1 MRSSVRYGRVD
12 SMETMLAFL
21 EKIGNYLM
29 LVRLTDILDV
39 AIIAFLV
46 YKLLDLVK
54 STRAENILKGVVMFL
69 LALWLAEIFHL
80 NGIAYILGNMVQVG
94 ILALIILFQP
104 EIRQILEKLGSKNIR
119 LLRAFTPAQQQSEV
133 EKAIDQTV
141 IACKEMSQSK
151 TGVLIVFERHILLDD
166 MVRSGTTLDA
176 AVSSELLKN
185 IFFVKAPMHDGA
197 VIIRHGRILGAGCM
211 LPLSKNVNL
220 SRDLGMRHRA
230 GIGMSENSDAVVVI
244 VSEETGSISVA
255 IGGMLKRHL
264 MPETLSKLLRN
275 ELMPQPEEL
284 EDKPRRSLA
293 DLLGLRRKEGDK
305 VLQVIASILVA
316 VAIWVYVDVE
326 KAPERTKTI
335 RDIPVEFSGEST
347 TLADKN
353 LMLLSGYDTT
363 VDLTIKGTKR
373 ELVKINKDNVRLVAS
388 TSSIDSVGVHTLR
401 WDVVY
406 PDGVQSSALSVDWAS
421 KYKVTVTVGEL
432 YTKEVPVNCVV
443 TGTVADGYF
452 TGETVLDPTTLVLRG
467 QRDDLLNVAYAKLTV
482 DISDATRSVIQTE
495 SVQLYDND
503 DNPVDNSNIRT
514 NASLIQAKVPV
525 LTTKEVSLAVELSGV
540 PGSAGQSIKTTITPS
555 SVRLIGEADVLEN
568 IDEIVLA
575 TLYIEDLD
583 IWQQNSY
590 VVTAPDG
597 TWLANS
603 NEVATVEI
611 TMEGI
616 EEKTVTVDTFSYT
629 NVPSGLYAEVQDT
642 LDVRLWG
649 LSEELAEL
657 KADAITATV
666 DLSSVTETGS
676 CRVPVTVTVS
686 GYRDVAV
693 KGSYEVTVYVTDTQP
708 EPEPEPDGGLTSHGN
723 NGSGNEN

>member
-1 MRSSVRYGRVD
+1 
-12 SMETMLAFL
+12 MEQKN
-21 EKIGNYLM
+21 EK
-29 LVRLTDILDV
+29 
-39 AIIAFLV
+39 
-46 YKLLDLVK
+46 
-54 STRAENILKGVVMFL
+54 SGV
-69 LALWLAEIFHL
+69 
-80 NGIAYILGNMVQVG
+80 
-94 ILALIILFQP
+94 
-104 EIRQILEKLGSKNIR
+104 
-119 LLRAFTPAQQQSEV
+119 
-133 EKAIDQTV
+133 
-141 IACKEMSQSK
+141 
-151 TGVLIVFERHILLDD
+151 
-166 MVRSGTTLDA
+166 
-176 AVSSELLKN
+176 
-185 IFFVKAPMHDGA
+185 
-197 VIIRHGRILGAGCM
+197 
-211 LPLSKNVNL
+211 
-220 SRDLGMRHRA
+220 SR
-230 GIGMSENSDAVVVI
+230 N
-244 VSEETGSISVA
+244 
-255 IGGMLKRHL
+255 
-264 MPETLSKLLRN
+264 
-275 ELMPQPEEL
+275 
-284 EDKPRRSLA
+284 
-293 DLLGLRRKEGDK
+293 K

-503 DNPVDNSNIRT
+503 DNPGDNSNSRT

-708 EPEPEPDGGLTSHGN
+708 DPEPEPDGGLTSHGN

>member
-1 MRSSVRYGRVD
+1 
-12 SMETMLAFL
+12 MEQKN
-21 EKIGNYLM
+21 EK
-29 LVRLTDILDV
+29 
-39 AIIAFLV
+39 
-46 YKLLDLVK
+46 
-54 STRAENILKGVVMFL
+54 SGV
-69 LALWLAEIFHL
+69 
-80 NGIAYILGNMVQVG
+80 
-94 ILALIILFQP
+94 
-104 EIRQILEKLGSKNIR
+104 
-119 LLRAFTPAQQQSEV
+119 
-133 EKAIDQTV
+133 
-141 IACKEMSQSK
+141 
-151 TGVLIVFERHILLDD
+151 
-166 MVRSGTTLDA
+166 
-176 AVSSELLKN
+176 
-185 IFFVKAPMHDGA
+185 
-197 VIIRHGRILGAGCM
+197 
-211 LPLSKNVNL
+211 
-220 SRDLGMRHRA
+220 SR
-230 GIGMSENSDAVVVI
+230 N
-244 VSEETGSISVA
+244 
-255 IGGMLKRHL
+255 
-264 MPETLSKLLRN
+264 
-275 ELMPQPEEL
+275 
-284 EDKPRRSLA
+284 
-293 DLLGLRRKEGDK
+293 K

-316 VAIWVYVDVE
+316 VAIWAYVDVE

>member
-1 MRSSVRYGRVD
+1 
-12 SMETMLAFL
+12 MEQKN
-21 EKIGNYLM
+21 EK
-29 LVRLTDILDV
+29 
-39 AIIAFLV
+39 
-46 YKLLDLVK
+46 
-54 STRAENILKGVVMFL
+54 SGV
-69 LALWLAEIFHL
+69 
-80 NGIAYILGNMVQVG
+80 
-94 ILALIILFQP
+94 
-104 EIRQILEKLGSKNIR
+104 
-119 LLRAFTPAQQQSEV
+119 
-133 EKAIDQTV
+133 
-141 IACKEMSQSK
+141 
-151 TGVLIVFERHILLDD
+151 
-166 MVRSGTTLDA
+166 
-176 AVSSELLKN
+176 
-185 IFFVKAPMHDGA
+185 
-197 VIIRHGRILGAGCM
+197 
-211 LPLSKNVNL
+211 
-220 SRDLGMRHRA
+220 SR
-230 GIGMSENSDAVVVI
+230 N
-244 VSEETGSISVA
+244 
-255 IGGMLKRHL
+255 
-264 MPETLSKLLRN
+264 
-275 ELMPQPEEL
+275 
-284 EDKPRRSLA
+284 
-293 DLLGLRRKEGDK
+293 K

-406 PDGVQSSALSVDWAS
+406 PDGVQSSALSVDWVS

-597 TWLANS
+597 TWLVNS

-629 NVPSGLYAEVQDT
+629 NVPSGLYAEVLDT

>member
-1 MRSSVRYGRVD
+1 
-12 SMETMLAFL
+12 MEQKN
-21 EKIGNYLM
+21 EK
-29 LVRLTDILDV
+29 
-39 AIIAFLV
+39 
-46 YKLLDLVK
+46 
-54 STRAENILKGVVMFL
+54 SGV
-69 LALWLAEIFHL
+69 
-80 NGIAYILGNMVQVG
+80 
-94 ILALIILFQP
+94 
-104 EIRQILEKLGSKNIR
+104 
-119 LLRAFTPAQQQSEV
+119 
-133 EKAIDQTV
+133 
-141 IACKEMSQSK
+141 
-151 TGVLIVFERHILLDD
+151 
-166 MVRSGTTLDA
+166 
-176 AVSSELLKN
+176 
-185 IFFVKAPMHDGA
+185 
-197 VIIRHGRILGAGCM
+197 
-211 LPLSKNVNL
+211 
-220 SRDLGMRHRA
+220 SR
-230 GIGMSENSDAVVVI
+230 N
-244 VSEETGSISVA
+244 
-255 IGGMLKRHL
+255 
-264 MPETLSKLLRN
+264 
-275 ELMPQPEEL
+275 
-284 EDKPRRSLA
+284 
-293 DLLGLRRKEGDK
+293 K

-388 TSSIDSVGVHTLR
+388 TASIDSVGVHTLR

>member
-1 MRSSVRYGRVD
+1 
-12 SMETMLAFL
+12 MEQKN
-21 EKIGNYLM
+21 EK
-29 LVRLTDILDV
+29 
-39 AIIAFLV
+39 
-46 YKLLDLVK
+46 
-54 STRAENILKGVVMFL
+54 SGV
-69 LALWLAEIFHL
+69 
-80 NGIAYILGNMVQVG
+80 
-94 ILALIILFQP
+94 
-104 EIRQILEKLGSKNIR
+104 
-119 LLRAFTPAQQQSEV
+119 
-133 EKAIDQTV
+133 
-141 IACKEMSQSK
+141 
-151 TGVLIVFERHILLDD
+151 
-166 MVRSGTTLDA
+166 
-176 AVSSELLKN
+176 
-185 IFFVKAPMHDGA
+185 
-197 VIIRHGRILGAGCM
+197 
-211 LPLSKNVNL
+211 
-220 SRDLGMRHRA
+220 SR
-230 GIGMSENSDAVVVI
+230 N
-244 VSEETGSISVA
+244 
-255 IGGMLKRHL
+255 
-264 MPETLSKLLRN
+264 
-275 ELMPQPEEL
+275 
-284 EDKPRRSLA
+284 
-293 DLLGLRRKEGDK
+293 K

-482 DISDATRSVIQTE
+482 EISDATRSVIQTE

-629 NVPSGLYAEVQDT
+629 NVPSGLYAEVMDT

>member
-1 MRSSVRYGRVD
+1 
-12 SMETMLAFL
+12 MEQKN
-21 EKIGNYLM
+21 EK
-29 LVRLTDILDV
+29 
-39 AIIAFLV
+39 
-46 YKLLDLVK
+46 
-54 STRAENILKGVVMFL
+54 SGV
-69 LALWLAEIFHL
+69 
-80 NGIAYILGNMVQVG
+80 
-94 ILALIILFQP
+94 
-104 EIRQILEKLGSKNIR
+104 
-119 LLRAFTPAQQQSEV
+119 
-133 EKAIDQTV
+133 
-141 IACKEMSQSK
+141 
-151 TGVLIVFERHILLDD
+151 
-166 MVRSGTTLDA
+166 
-176 AVSSELLKN
+176 
-185 IFFVKAPMHDGA
+185 
-197 VIIRHGRILGAGCM
+197 
-211 LPLSKNVNL
+211 
-220 SRDLGMRHRA
+220 SR
-230 GIGMSENSDAVVVI
+230 N
-244 VSEETGSISVA
+244 
-255 IGGMLKRHL
+255 
-264 MPETLSKLLRN
+264 
-275 ELMPQPEEL
+275 
-284 EDKPRRSLA
+284 
-293 DLLGLRRKEGDK
+293 K

-693 KGSYEVTVYVTDTQP
+693 KGSYEVMVYVTDTQP

>member
-1 MRSSVRYGRVD
+1 
-12 SMETMLAFL
+12 MEQKN
-21 EKIGNYLM
+21 EK
-29 LVRLTDILDV
+29 
-39 AIIAFLV
+39 
-46 YKLLDLVK
+46 
-54 STRAENILKGVVMFL
+54 SGV
-69 LALWLAEIFHL
+69 
-80 NGIAYILGNMVQVG
+80 
-94 ILALIILFQP
+94 
-104 EIRQILEKLGSKNIR
+104 
-119 LLRAFTPAQQQSEV
+119 
-133 EKAIDQTV
+133 
-141 IACKEMSQSK
+141 
-151 TGVLIVFERHILLDD
+151 
-166 MVRSGTTLDA
+166 
-176 AVSSELLKN
+176 
-185 IFFVKAPMHDGA
+185 
-197 VIIRHGRILGAGCM
+197 
-211 LPLSKNVNL
+211 
-220 SRDLGMRHRA
+220 SR
-230 GIGMSENSDAVVVI
+230 N
-244 VSEETGSISVA
+244 
-255 IGGMLKRHL
+255 
-264 MPETLSKLLRN
+264 
-275 ELMPQPEEL
+275 
-284 EDKPRRSLA
+284 
-293 DLLGLRRKEGDK
+293 K

-514 NASLIQAKVPV
+514 NASLIQAKVSV

>member
-1 MRSSVRYGRVD
+1 
-12 SMETMLAFL
+12 MEQKN
-21 EKIGNYLM
+21 EK
-29 LVRLTDILDV
+29 
-39 AIIAFLV
+39 
-46 YKLLDLVK
+46 
-54 STRAENILKGVVMFL
+54 SGV
-69 LALWLAEIFHL
+69 
-80 NGIAYILGNMVQVG
+80 
-94 ILALIILFQP
+94 
-104 EIRQILEKLGSKNIR
+104 
-119 LLRAFTPAQQQSEV
+119 
-133 EKAIDQTV
+133 
-141 IACKEMSQSK
+141 
-151 TGVLIVFERHILLDD
+151 
-166 MVRSGTTLDA
+166 
-176 AVSSELLKN
+176 
-185 IFFVKAPMHDGA
+185 
-197 VIIRHGRILGAGCM
+197 
-211 LPLSKNVNL
+211 
-220 SRDLGMRHRA
+220 SR
-230 GIGMSENSDAVVVI
+230 N
-244 VSEETGSISVA
+244 
-255 IGGMLKRHL
+255 
-264 MPETLSKLLRN
+264 
-275 ELMPQPEEL
+275 
-284 EDKPRRSLA
+284 
-293 DLLGLRRKEGDK
+293 K

-708 EPEPEPDGGLTSHGN
+708 EPEPEPEPEPDGGLTSHGN
-723 NGSGNEN
+723 NGSGNES

>member
-1 MRSSVRYGRVD
+1 
-12 SMETMLAFL
+12 MEQKN
-21 EKIGNYLM
+21 EK
-29 LVRLTDILDV
+29 
-39 AIIAFLV
+39 
-46 YKLLDLVK
+46 
-54 STRAENILKGVVMFL
+54 SGV
-69 LALWLAEIFHL
+69 
-80 NGIAYILGNMVQVG
+80 
-94 ILALIILFQP
+94 
-104 EIRQILEKLGSKNIR
+104 
-119 LLRAFTPAQQQSEV
+119 
-133 EKAIDQTV
+133 
-141 IACKEMSQSK
+141 
-151 TGVLIVFERHILLDD
+151 
-166 MVRSGTTLDA
+166 
-176 AVSSELLKN
+176 
-185 IFFVKAPMHDGA
+185 
-197 VIIRHGRILGAGCM
+197 
-211 LPLSKNVNL
+211 
-220 SRDLGMRHRA
+220 SR
-230 GIGMSENSDAVVVI
+230 N
-244 VSEETGSISVA
+244 
-255 IGGMLKRHL
+255 
-264 MPETLSKLLRN
+264 
-275 ELMPQPEEL
+275 
-284 EDKPRRSLA
+284 
-293 DLLGLRRKEGDK
+293 K

-335 RDIPVEFSGEST
+335 RDIPVEFCGEST

>member
-1 MRSSVRYGRVD
+1 
-12 SMETMLAFL
+12 MEQKN
-21 EKIGNYLM
+21 EK
-29 LVRLTDILDV
+29 
-39 AIIAFLV
+39 
-46 YKLLDLVK
+46 
-54 STRAENILKGVVMFL
+54 SGV
-69 LALWLAEIFHL
+69 
-80 NGIAYILGNMVQVG
+80 
-94 ILALIILFQP
+94 
-104 EIRQILEKLGSKNIR
+104 
-119 LLRAFTPAQQQSEV
+119 
-133 EKAIDQTV
+133 
-141 IACKEMSQSK
+141 
-151 TGVLIVFERHILLDD
+151 
-166 MVRSGTTLDA
+166 
-176 AVSSELLKN
+176 
-185 IFFVKAPMHDGA
+185 
-197 VIIRHGRILGAGCM
+197 
-211 LPLSKNVNL
+211 
-220 SRDLGMRHRA
+220 SR
-230 GIGMSENSDAVVVI
+230 N
-244 VSEETGSISVA
+244 
-255 IGGMLKRHL
+255 
-264 MPETLSKLLRN
+264 
-275 ELMPQPEEL
+275 
-284 EDKPRRSLA
+284 
-293 DLLGLRRKEGDK
+293 K

-616 EEKTVTVDTFSYT
+616 EEKTVTVDTFSFT

-708 EPEPEPDGGLTSHGN
+708 DPEPEPDGGLTSHGN

>member
-1 MRSSVRYGRVD
+1 
-12 SMETMLAFL
+12 MEQKN
-21 EKIGNYLM
+21 EK
-29 LVRLTDILDV
+29 
-39 AIIAFLV
+39 
-46 YKLLDLVK
+46 
-54 STRAENILKGVVMFL
+54 
-69 LALWLAEIFHL
+69 
-80 NGIAYILGNMVQVG
+80 
-94 ILALIILFQP
+94 
-104 EIRQILEKLGSKNIR
+104 
-119 LLRAFTPAQQQSEV
+119 
-133 EKAIDQTV
+133 
-141 IACKEMSQSK
+141 
-151 TGVLIVFERHILLDD
+151 
-166 MVRSGTTLDA
+166 SG
-176 AVSSELLKN
+176 
-185 IFFVKAPMHDGA
+185 F
-197 VIIRHGRILGAGCM
+197 
-211 LPLSKNVNL
+211 
-220 SRDLGMRHRA
+220 SR
-230 GIGMSENSDAVVVI
+230 N
-244 VSEETGSISVA
+244 
-255 IGGMLKRHL
+255 
-264 MPETLSKLLRN
+264 
-275 ELMPQPEEL
+275 
-284 EDKPRRSLA
+284 
-293 DLLGLRRKEGDK
+293 K

-629 NVPSGLYAEVQDT
+629 NVPSGLYAEVMDT

>member
-1 MRSSVRYGRVD
+1 
-12 SMETMLAFL
+12 MEQKN
-21 EKIGNYLM
+21 EK
-29 LVRLTDILDV
+29 
-39 AIIAFLV
+39 
-46 YKLLDLVK
+46 
-54 STRAENILKGVVMFL
+54 SGV
-69 LALWLAEIFHL
+69 
-80 NGIAYILGNMVQVG
+80 
-94 ILALIILFQP
+94 
-104 EIRQILEKLGSKNIR
+104 
-119 LLRAFTPAQQQSEV
+119 
-133 EKAIDQTV
+133 
-141 IACKEMSQSK
+141 
-151 TGVLIVFERHILLDD
+151 
-166 MVRSGTTLDA
+166 
-176 AVSSELLKN
+176 
-185 IFFVKAPMHDGA
+185 
-197 VIIRHGRILGAGCM
+197 
-211 LPLSKNVNL
+211 
-220 SRDLGMRHRA
+220 SR
-230 GIGMSENSDAVVVI
+230 N
-244 VSEETGSISVA
+244 
-255 IGGMLKRHL
+255 
-264 MPETLSKLLRN
+264 
-275 ELMPQPEEL
+275 
-284 EDKPRRSLA
+284 
-293 DLLGLRRKEGDK
+293 K

-347 TLADKN
+347 TLVDKN

-629 NVPSGLYAEVQDT
+629 NVPSGLYAEVMDT

>member
-1 MRSSVRYGRVD
+1 
-12 SMETMLAFL
+12 MEQKN
-21 EKIGNYLM
+21 EK
-29 LVRLTDILDV
+29 
-39 AIIAFLV
+39 
-46 YKLLDLVK
+46 
-54 STRAENILKGVVMFL
+54 SGV
-69 LALWLAEIFHL
+69 
-80 NGIAYILGNMVQVG
+80 
-94 ILALIILFQP
+94 
-104 EIRQILEKLGSKNIR
+104 
-119 LLRAFTPAQQQSEV
+119 
-133 EKAIDQTV
+133 
-141 IACKEMSQSK
+141 
-151 TGVLIVFERHILLDD
+151 
-166 MVRSGTTLDA
+166 
-176 AVSSELLKN
+176 
-185 IFFVKAPMHDGA
+185 
-197 VIIRHGRILGAGCM
+197 
-211 LPLSKNVNL
+211 
-220 SRDLGMRHRA
+220 SR
-230 GIGMSENSDAVVVI
+230 N
-244 VSEETGSISVA
+244 
-255 IGGMLKRHL
+255 
-264 MPETLSKLLRN
+264 
-275 ELMPQPEEL
+275 
-284 EDKPRRSLA
+284 
-293 DLLGLRRKEGDK
+293 K

-335 RDIPVEFSGEST
+335 RNIPVEFSGEST

-629 NVPSGLYAEVQDT
+629 NVPSGLYAEVMDT

>member
-1 MRSSVRYGRVD
+1 
-12 SMETMLAFL
+12 MEQKN
-21 EKIGNYLM
+21 EK
-29 LVRLTDILDV
+29 
-39 AIIAFLV
+39 
-46 YKLLDLVK
+46 
-54 STRAENILKGVVMFL
+54 
-69 LALWLAEIFHL
+69 
-80 NGIAYILGNMVQVG
+80 
-94 ILALIILFQP
+94 
-104 EIRQILEKLGSKNIR
+104 
-119 LLRAFTPAQQQSEV
+119 
-133 EKAIDQTV
+133 
-141 IACKEMSQSK
+141 
-151 TGVLIVFERHILLDD
+151 
-166 MVRSGTTLDA
+166 SG
-176 AVSSELLKN
+176 
-185 IFFVKAPMHDGA
+185 F
-197 VIIRHGRILGAGCM
+197 
-211 LPLSKNVNL
+211 
-220 SRDLGMRHRA
+220 SR
-230 GIGMSENSDAVVVI
+230 N
-244 VSEETGSISVA
+244 
-255 IGGMLKRHL
+255 
-264 MPETLSKLLRN
+264 
-275 ELMPQPEEL
+275 
-284 EDKPRRSLA
+284 
-293 DLLGLRRKEGDK
+293 K

-568 IDEIVLA
+568 INEIVLA

-629 NVPSGLYAEVQDT
+629 NVPSGLYAEVLDT

-657 KADAITATV
+657 EADAITATA

-676 CRVPVTVTVS
+676 CRVPVTVTIS

>member
-1 MRSSVRYGRVD
+1 
-12 SMETMLAFL
+12 MEQKN
-21 EKIGNYLM
+21 EK
-29 LVRLTDILDV
+29 
-39 AIIAFLV
+39 
-46 YKLLDLVK
+46 
-54 STRAENILKGVVMFL
+54 SGV
-69 LALWLAEIFHL
+69 
-80 NGIAYILGNMVQVG
+80 
-94 ILALIILFQP
+94 
-104 EIRQILEKLGSKNIR
+104 
-119 LLRAFTPAQQQSEV
+119 
-133 EKAIDQTV
+133 
-141 IACKEMSQSK
+141 
-151 TGVLIVFERHILLDD
+151 
-166 MVRSGTTLDA
+166 
-176 AVSSELLKN
+176 
-185 IFFVKAPMHDGA
+185 
-197 VIIRHGRILGAGCM
+197 
-211 LPLSKNVNL
+211 
-220 SRDLGMRHRA
+220 SR
-230 GIGMSENSDAVVVI
+230 N
-244 VSEETGSISVA
+244 
-255 IGGMLKRHL
+255 
-264 MPETLSKLLRN
+264 
-275 ELMPQPEEL
+275 
-284 EDKPRRSLA
+284 
-293 DLLGLRRKEGDK
+293 K

-597 TWLANS
+597 SWLANS

-629 NVPSGLYAEVQDT
+629 NVPSGLYAEVMDT

>member
-1 MRSSVRYGRVD
+1 
-12 SMETMLAFL
+12 MEQKN
-21 EKIGNYLM
+21 EK
-29 LVRLTDILDV
+29 
-39 AIIAFLV
+39 
-46 YKLLDLVK
+46 
-54 STRAENILKGVVMFL
+54 SGV
-69 LALWLAEIFHL
+69 
-80 NGIAYILGNMVQVG
+80 
-94 ILALIILFQP
+94 
-104 EIRQILEKLGSKNIR
+104 
-119 LLRAFTPAQQQSEV
+119 
-133 EKAIDQTV
+133 
-141 IACKEMSQSK
+141 
-151 TGVLIVFERHILLDD
+151 
-166 MVRSGTTLDA
+166 
-176 AVSSELLKN
+176 
-185 IFFVKAPMHDGA
+185 
-197 VIIRHGRILGAGCM
+197 
-211 LPLSKNVNL
+211 
-220 SRDLGMRHRA
+220 SR
-230 GIGMSENSDAVVVI
+230 N
-244 VSEETGSISVA
+244 
-255 IGGMLKRHL
+255 
-264 MPETLSKLLRN
+264 
-275 ELMPQPEEL
+275 
-284 EDKPRRSLA
+284 
-293 DLLGLRRKEGDK
+293 K

-335 RDIPVEFSGEST
+335 RDILVEFSGEST

>member
-1 MRSSVRYGRVD
+1 
-12 SMETMLAFL
+12 MEQKN
-21 EKIGNYLM
+21 EK
-29 LVRLTDILDV
+29 
-39 AIIAFLV
+39 
-46 YKLLDLVK
+46 
-54 STRAENILKGVVMFL
+54 SGV
-69 LALWLAEIFHL
+69 
-80 NGIAYILGNMVQVG
+80 
-94 ILALIILFQP
+94 
-104 EIRQILEKLGSKNIR
+104 
-119 LLRAFTPAQQQSEV
+119 
-133 EKAIDQTV
+133 
-141 IACKEMSQSK
+141 
-151 TGVLIVFERHILLDD
+151 
-166 MVRSGTTLDA
+166 
-176 AVSSELLKN
+176 
-185 IFFVKAPMHDGA
+185 
-197 VIIRHGRILGAGCM
+197 
-211 LPLSKNVNL
+211 
-220 SRDLGMRHRA
+220 SR
-230 GIGMSENSDAVVVI
+230 N
-244 VSEETGSISVA
+244 
-255 IGGMLKRHL
+255 
-264 MPETLSKLLRN
+264 
-275 ELMPQPEEL
+275 
-284 EDKPRRSLA
+284 
-293 DLLGLRRKEGDK
+293 K

-575 TLYIEDLD
+575 TLYIEDLEL
-583 IWQQNSY
+583 WQQNSY

-597 TWLANS
+597 TRLANS

-611 TMEGI
+611 SMEGI

-629 NVPSGLYAEVQDT
+629 NVPSGLYAEVMDT

>member
-1 MRSSVRYGRVD
+1 
-12 SMETMLAFL
+12 MEQKN
-21 EKIGNYLM
+21 EK
-29 LVRLTDILDV
+29 
-39 AIIAFLV
+39 
-46 YKLLDLVK
+46 
-54 STRAENILKGVVMFL
+54 SGV
-69 LALWLAEIFHL
+69 
-80 NGIAYILGNMVQVG
+80 
-94 ILALIILFQP
+94 
-104 EIRQILEKLGSKNIR
+104 
-119 LLRAFTPAQQQSEV
+119 
-133 EKAIDQTV
+133 
-141 IACKEMSQSK
+141 
-151 TGVLIVFERHILLDD
+151 
-166 MVRSGTTLDA
+166 
-176 AVSSELLKN
+176 
-185 IFFVKAPMHDGA
+185 
-197 VIIRHGRILGAGCM
+197 
-211 LPLSKNVNL
+211 
-220 SRDLGMRHRA
+220 SR
-230 GIGMSENSDAVVVI
+230 N
-244 VSEETGSISVA
+244 
-255 IGGMLKRHL
+255 
-264 MPETLSKLLRN
+264 
-275 ELMPQPEEL
+275 
-284 EDKPRRSLA
+284 
-293 DLLGLRRKEGDK
+293 K

-525 LTTKEVSLAVELSGV
+525 LTTKEVSLAAELSGV

-629 NVPSGLYAEVQDT
+629 NVPSGLYAEVMDT

>member
-1 MRSSVRYGRVD
+1 
-12 SMETMLAFL
+12 MEQKN
-21 EKIGNYLM
+21 EK
-29 LVRLTDILDV
+29 
-39 AIIAFLV
+39 
-46 YKLLDLVK
+46 
-54 STRAENILKGVVMFL
+54 SGV
-69 LALWLAEIFHL
+69 
-80 NGIAYILGNMVQVG
+80 
-94 ILALIILFQP
+94 
-104 EIRQILEKLGSKNIR
+104 
-119 LLRAFTPAQQQSEV
+119 
-133 EKAIDQTV
+133 
-141 IACKEMSQSK
+141 
-151 TGVLIVFERHILLDD
+151 
-166 MVRSGTTLDA
+166 
-176 AVSSELLKN
+176 
-185 IFFVKAPMHDGA
+185 
-197 VIIRHGRILGAGCM
+197 
-211 LPLSKNVNL
+211 
-220 SRDLGMRHRA
+220 SR
-230 GIGMSENSDAVVVI
+230 N
-244 VSEETGSISVA
+244 
-255 IGGMLKRHL
+255 
-264 MPETLSKLLRN
+264 
-275 ELMPQPEEL
+275 
-284 EDKPRRSLA
+284 
-293 DLLGLRRKEGDK
+293 K

-388 TSSIDSVGVHTLR
+388 TSSIESVGVHTLR

>member
-1 MRSSVRYGRVD
+1 
-12 SMETMLAFL
+12 MEQKN
-21 EKIGNYLM
+21 EK
-29 LVRLTDILDV
+29 
-39 AIIAFLV
+39 
-46 YKLLDLVK
+46 
-54 STRAENILKGVVMFL
+54 SGV
-69 LALWLAEIFHL
+69 
-80 NGIAYILGNMVQVG
+80 
-94 ILALIILFQP
+94 
-104 EIRQILEKLGSKNIR
+104 
-119 LLRAFTPAQQQSEV
+119 
-133 EKAIDQTV
+133 
-141 IACKEMSQSK
+141 
-151 TGVLIVFERHILLDD
+151 
-166 MVRSGTTLDA
+166 
-176 AVSSELLKN
+176 
-185 IFFVKAPMHDGA
+185 
-197 VIIRHGRILGAGCM
+197 
-211 LPLSKNVNL
+211 
-220 SRDLGMRHRA
+220 SR
-230 GIGMSENSDAVVVI
+230 N
-244 VSEETGSISVA
+244 
-255 IGGMLKRHL
+255 
-264 MPETLSKLLRN
+264 
-275 ELMPQPEEL
+275 
-284 EDKPRRSLA
+284 
-293 DLLGLRRKEGDK
+293 K

-629 NVPSGLYAEVQDT
+629 NVPSGLYAEVMDT

-686 GYRDVAV
+686 GYRDVVV

>member
-1 MRSSVRYGRVD
+1 
-12 SMETMLAFL
+12 MEQKN
-21 EKIGNYLM
+21 EK
-29 LVRLTDILDV
+29 
-39 AIIAFLV
+39 
-46 YKLLDLVK
+46 
-54 STRAENILKGVVMFL
+54 SGV
-69 LALWLAEIFHL
+69 
-80 NGIAYILGNMVQVG
+80 
-94 ILALIILFQP
+94 
-104 EIRQILEKLGSKNIR
+104 
-119 LLRAFTPAQQQSEV
+119 
-133 EKAIDQTV
+133 
-141 IACKEMSQSK
+141 
-151 TGVLIVFERHILLDD
+151 
-166 MVRSGTTLDA
+166 
-176 AVSSELLKN
+176 
-185 IFFVKAPMHDGA
+185 
-197 VIIRHGRILGAGCM
+197 
-211 LPLSKNVNL
+211 
-220 SRDLGMRHRA
+220 SR
-230 GIGMSENSDAVVVI
+230 N
-244 VSEETGSISVA
+244 
-255 IGGMLKRHL
+255 
-264 MPETLSKLLRN
+264 
-275 ELMPQPEEL
+275 
-284 EDKPRRSLA
+284 
-293 DLLGLRRKEGDK
+293 K

-629 NVPSGLYAEVQDT
+629 NVPSGLYAKVQDT

>member
-1 MRSSVRYGRVD
+1 
-12 SMETMLAFL
+12 MEQKN
-21 EKIGNYLM
+21 EK
-29 LVRLTDILDV
+29 
-39 AIIAFLV
+39 
-46 YKLLDLVK
+46 
-54 STRAENILKGVVMFL
+54 S
-69 LALWLAEIFHL
+69 
-80 NGIAYILGNMVQVG
+80 GI
-94 ILALIILFQP
+94 
-104 EIRQILEKLGSKNIR
+104 
-119 LLRAFTPAQQQSEV
+119 
-133 EKAIDQTV
+133 
-141 IACKEMSQSK
+141 
-151 TGVLIVFERHILLDD
+151 
-166 MVRSGTTLDA
+166 
-176 AVSSELLKN
+176 
-185 IFFVKAPMHDGA
+185 
-197 VIIRHGRILGAGCM
+197 
-211 LPLSKNVNL
+211 
-220 SRDLGMRHRA
+220 SR
-230 GIGMSENSDAVVVI
+230 N
-244 VSEETGSISVA
+244 
-255 IGGMLKRHL
+255 
-264 MPETLSKLLRN
+264 
-275 ELMPQPEEL
+275 
-284 EDKPRRSLA
+284 
-293 DLLGLRRKEGDK
+293 K

>member
-1 MRSSVRYGRVD
+1 
-12 SMETMLAFL
+12 MEQKN
-21 EKIGNYLM
+21 EK
-29 LVRLTDILDV
+29 
-39 AIIAFLV
+39 
-46 YKLLDLVK
+46 
-54 STRAENILKGVVMFL
+54 SGV
-69 LALWLAEIFHL
+69 
-80 NGIAYILGNMVQVG
+80 
-94 ILALIILFQP
+94 
-104 EIRQILEKLGSKNIR
+104 
-119 LLRAFTPAQQQSEV
+119 
-133 EKAIDQTV
+133 
-141 IACKEMSQSK
+141 
-151 TGVLIVFERHILLDD
+151 
-166 MVRSGTTLDA
+166 
-176 AVSSELLKN
+176 
-185 IFFVKAPMHDGA
+185 
-197 VIIRHGRILGAGCM
+197 
-211 LPLSKNVNL
+211 
-220 SRDLGMRHRA
+220 SR
-230 GIGMSENSDAVVVI
+230 N
-244 VSEETGSISVA
+244 
-255 IGGMLKRHL
+255 
-264 MPETLSKLLRN
+264 
-275 ELMPQPEEL
+275 
-284 EDKPRRSLA
+284 
-293 DLLGLRRKEGDK
+293 K

-568 IDEIVLA
+568 INEIVLA

-629 NVPSGLYAEVQDT
+629 NVPSGLYAEVLDT

-657 KADAITATV
+657 EADAITATA

-676 CRVPVTVTVS
+676 FRVPVTVTIS